1 MFILLF
7 DISIGK
13 GLAVMG
19 EKSRKI
25 CDQIRPVFFSELLGK
40 RFPLAKGRPLSS
52 LYRKH
57 YGPFFLMLSL
67 NQLIA
72 TWKMPSQAESVIS
85 AIAGKVQRNSLNYL
99 RNERYIRVYNNQ
111 GKMWRASG
119 QSIQL
124 TTSETD
130 SILAIWL

>member
-57 YGPFFLMLSL
+57 YGPLFSYALFEPTYGNLEDAKS
-67 NQLIA
+67 
-72 TWKMPSQAESVIS
+72 S
-85 AIAGKVQRNSLNYL
+85 
-99 RNERYIRVYNNQ
+99 
-111 GKMWRASG
+111 
-119 QSIQL
+119 
-124 TTSETD
+124 
-130 SILAIWL
+130 